1 MIRDDSEQPKFLASY
16 RHIVRGKIHQWLG
29 AVWAGRVIG
38 FVQFWELVIKGFT
51 TNRCPVRATALAYTT
66 LLALIP
72 LLAVV
77 ASVSTT
83 VLKSQGRA
91 PIDKAVSLL
100 VAQILPTLSS
110 SATNTIDEEEKS
122 INDLAVGPAPA
133 GSTNRIE
140 LSEDAKKIAARE
152 LQKNKEQIV
161 NVINDS
167 LQKIQSGSL
176 GVTGMIGLIFV
187 AIMLFSTIETTFN
200 DIWGVRH
207 GRSWVARI
215 VQYWATVTL
224 GPLIPFAVLSL
235 GIGSRLKV
243 DDLVKDLW
251 FNKFLTEDF
260 LPVVILSFGFSF
272 FYQLM
277 PNTRVR
283 WVAAFIGGI
292 TAGCLWHLN
301 SYLSVFFAAKATNF
315 ATIYGP
321 LAMIPIFLVG
331 LYVSW
336 LILLFG
342 AQVAYAFQNRVAYL
356 QEKEAQQINF
366 LGRQYMAL
374 RIMTL
379 LGQRFNEGNG
389 KPPGIIE
396 ISQIL
401 RVSTRLVEDILKA
414 VSAGGLVTET
424 NGDESGYTLAR
435 PLEKI
440 SCDDILMA
448 MRTSKGDMATSSND
462 FARQVVDDLFKRALD
477 AERTVSATTSL
488 SLLVAQLDPYPNE
501 SEATNLPAISSAQP
515 ARRTVDGILK

>member
-1 MIRDDSEQPKFLASY
+1 MAPDDPDKPKFLSAY
-16 RHIVRGKIHQWLG
+16 RKLVREMIHQKLG
-29 AVWAGRVIG
+29 SVWAERITA
-38 FVQFWELVIKGFT
+38 FVQFWELAIRGFT

-72 LLAVV
+72 MLAVV
-77 ASVSTT
+77 ASVSTS

-91 PIDKAVSLL
+91 PIDKAVNM
-100 VAQILPTLSS
+100 VVDQILPNLKTSS
-110 SATNTIDEEEKS
+110 TNAVDEEEAN
-122 INDLAVGPAPA
+122 IDAAAVEPKAS

-140 LSEDAKKIAARE
+140 ISTDARRVAVE
-152 LQKNKEQIV
+152 TLEENKEKLV
-161 NVINDS
+161 NIINNS
-167 LQKIQSGSL
+167 IQKIQSGSL

-187 AIMLFSTIETTFN
+187 AIMLFSTIESTFN

-243 DDLVKDLW
+243 DDLVEGLW
-251 FNKFLTEDF
+251 FNKFLTEDL
-260 LPVVILSFGFSF
+260 LPITILSFGFSF

-283 WVAAFIGGI
+283 WLAAFIGGA
-292 TAGCLWHLN
+292 TAGFLWHMN
-301 SYLSVFFAAKATNF
+301 SYLSAIFVSKAANYSN
-315 ATIYGP
+315 IYGG

-331 LYVSW
+331 LYISW

-356 QEKEAQQINF
+356 QEKEAQHINF

-379 LGQRFNEGNG
+379 LGQRFNELDG

-396 ISQIL
+396 ISQLL
-401 RVSTRLVEDILKA
+401 RVSTRLVDDILKA
-414 VSAGGLVTET
+414 VSAGGLVMET
-424 NGDESGYTLAR
+424 SGDDIGYTLTR
-435 PLEKI
+435 PLDKI
-440 SCDDILMA
+440 SCHDILMA

-462 FARQVVDDLFKRALD
+462 YAKEVVDDLFKRVLD
-477 AERTVSATTSL
+477 AERTVSETTSL
-488 SLLVAQLDPYPNE
+488 GSLVEQLVS
-501 SEATNLPAISSAQP
+501 SEINPEAANPEPAPLAQP
-515 ARRTVDGILK
+515 A